1 MADGFRPVDR
11 DQRFLLP
18 PSVDEYVRPDD
29 PVRFVVDAVAMLD
42 LSEFVARYRLG
53 GRGRRAYS
61 PEMMVGLLLWAFSN
75 RVLSSREIERR
86 CESDLRFRFVT
97 GNEVPDHATIAR
109 FRRNHEEALKGLHFQ
124 VLAMCARAGLVRVG
138 AVFLDGT
145 KVAAPASKDN
155 NRTMDWLDEQIAEWF
170 RDAEQADAAD
180 DDEFGERRG
189 DETPDDVKPKE
200 ARLARLREAREW
212 LTEEHE
218 ANGATTVSGRPR
230 RVNVTDPESSLLP
243 VRGGWTQGYNAQAVA
258 TIDRVVIA
266 TAVTASPSD
275 TTELLPMI
283 KATRIALDQ
292 AGLDAHVIEHV
303 VADNGYWSTDNIEA
317 NTTASGPALLIATAK
332 THKVVQLADPDPDTT
347 ATGSSEGDP
356 KWVDQRR
363 RRVEALEQWATGEID
378 YRQAAAHAGVK
389 TARIYE
395 LRNLWLADP
404 ADPLGV
410 GPPPPPRPTRS
421 AEALAAMR
429 ARLASPE
436 GQALYRQRSPN
447 IEGVFADRKQ
457 RLGFRR
463 FTRTGASAAASE
475 WSLINTAGNLDKAR
489 RALTGLT
496 NTLAGNIPTTT

>member
-1 MADGFRPVDR
+1 
-11 DQRFLLP
+11 
-18 PSVDEYVRPDD
+18 
-29 PVRFVVDAVAMLD
+29 
-42 LSEFVARYRLG
+42 
-53 GRGRRAYS
+53 
-61 PEMMVGLLLWAFSN
+61 MMVGLLLWAFSN

-170 RDAEQADAAD
+170 RDAERADVAD

-189 DETPDDVKPKE
+189 DETPDDVKAKE
-200 ARLARLREAREW
+200 ARLARLREARDW
-212 LTEEHE
+212 LAADHQ

-266 TAVTASPSD
+266 TAVTASPAD

-283 KATRIALDQ
+283 GATRAALDQ
-292 AGLDAHVIEHV
+292 AGLDTHVVEHV
-303 VADNGYWSTDNIEA
+303 VADNGYWSTDNIAA
-317 NTTASGPALLIATAK
+317 NTTAGGPALLIATAK
-332 THKVVQLADPDPDTT
+332 AHKVAQLAEPDTT
-347 ATGSSEGDP
+347 PAPAAEEP
-356 KWVDQRR
+356 EWANQRR
-363 RRVEALEQWATGEID
+363 RRIEALEQWATGEID

-404 ADPLGV
+404 TDPLGV
-410 GPPPPPRPTRS
+410 GPPPPPRPSRT
-421 AEALAAMR
+421 ADALAAMR
-429 ARLASPE
+429 ARLASPD
-436 GQALYRQRSPN
+436 GKALYRQRSPN

-475 WSLINTAGNLDKAR
+475 WSLINTAGNLDKIH

-496 NTLAGNIPTTT
+496 NTLAGNIPTTTA